1 MLFRIGGLQSTFD
14 KIVGSNEP
22 TILLQRLA
30 FANSYVLLHFEIQN
44 IKAEGWRCFMKSKRT
59 TEDYLKTI
67 YVLSY
72 RGEVRCC
79 QLAESLSV
87 SRPTVSVS
95 VQALIKEGL
104 VYMDEQKICI

>member
-1 MLFRIGGLQSTFD
+1 MLHEIKTNNR
-14 KIVGSNEP
+14 
-22 TILLQRLA
+22 RL
-30 FANSYVLLHFEIQN
+30 FKNNL
-44 IKAEGWRCFMKSKRT
+44 C
-59 TEDYLKTI
+59 
-67 YVLSY
+67 LSY

-87 SRPTVSVS
+87 SRPTISVS